1 MAITGWPLTLEQ
13 FLALPEAEPALEYGP
28 DGQVSQK
35 MSPESRHSRL
45 QKWFVVRITNY
56 AEPRHLG
63 EALPELRVNTGG
75 ASLVPDVAFY
85 RPGRVPPTGYPT
97 AAPEL
102 AIEIASPGQSRDELA
117 EKCRWYVDQGST
129 LALLVDPEDRSISAF
144 SAGQTQTLRGADL
157 LPVESVLPGLELS
170 VDEIFSALA

>member
-1 MAITGWPLTLEQ
+1 MRMVITNWPLTLEQ

-63 EALPELRVNTGG
+63 EALPELRVNTGR

-85 RPGRVPPTGYPT
+85 REGRVPPAGYPT
-97 AAPEL
+97 TAPEL
-102 AIEIASPGQSRDELA
+102 AIEIASPGQSRDE
-117 EKCRWYVDQGST
+117 
-129 LALLVDPEDRSISAF
+129 
-144 SAGQTQTLRGADL
+144 
-157 LPVESVLPGLELS
+157 
-170 VDEIFSALA
+170 

>member
-45 QKWFVVRITNY
+45 QKWFVVCLTNY

-63 EALPELRVNTGG
+63 EVLPELRVNTGG
-75 ASLVPDVAFY
+75 SSVVPDVVFY
-85 RPGRVPPTGYPT
+85 REGRVPPTGYPST
-97 AAPEL
+97 PPEV

-117 EKCRWYVDQGST
+117 KKCAWYIEQGST
-129 LALLVDPEDRSISAF
+129 LALLVDPEDVSISAF
-144 SAGQTQTLRGADL
+144 SAAQLQTLRGGQE
-157 LPVESVLPGLELS
+157 LPLDEVLPGLELR